1 MTTKQETA
9 LAVKG
14 RVESRV
20 AMSGALLERMGYTV
34 EQYERV
40 CLNALLVSPGLA
52 ECTPAFNGHSDHPVH
67 NGGADTRRETGGNH
81 PVQTSGYTGADD
93 GRVGNAGAP
102 GDQGAVHP
110 NAGGVR
116 PGRLG
121 IRGGVDADHAAQ
133 AEPGGGPFR
142 RAWLSPRMR

>member
-52 ECTPAFNGHSDHPVH
+52 GMHAAFNGHSDHALH
-67 NGGADTRRETGGNH
+67 H
-81 PVQTSGYTGADD
+81 
-93 GRVGNAGAP
+93 
-102 GDQGAVHP
+102 
-110 NAGGVR
+110 
-116 PGRLG
+116 
-121 IRGGVDADHAAQ
+121 GGVDTGRQ
-133 AEPGGGPFR
+133 TGCN
-142 RAWLSPRMR
+142 RARTARTQRWCR